1 MDINTSL
8 QPIIASMVNDLK
20 ASMQKELKDQVS
32 AEVVKTLATT
42 ELTSIITGLI
52 TDQIRA
58 RVDKFDFPKTSE
70 IELQKILQQ
79 ITNHVNKSLIDQA
92 TAQITNYI
100 GQKVAQIDLREAVQ
114 SVIRTSL
121 GDTLTAGSFPEASIP
136 HTSID
141 FKGFKTSGNNIT
153 GGIISNFGSIG
164 IEDRATR
171 VQMTLLDH
179 AVAFE
184 GPVWGPELKIKGN
197 VTVDGTLIVNGD
209 VATDTPVFLKLVN
222 ETSDAVRA
230 NLNTELFAG
239 FSATLFDKIR
249 EEGIDLDKV
258 TQNGKEVVSG
268 NRLGYHIVDTNIQR
282 LGVVNDLQTSG
293 ENLFVDT
300 LYVTQRRVGINTIE
314 PTWALTVWDEEVEI
328 AVSKKSQDTAYINTP
343 RNQTL
348 VLGSNNRQNLVLNP
362 DGSVDIDNLRVGNV
376 PMSSATAIPNY
387 NAITGTIVWNES
399 PGPGGAVGWV
409 CLGGTRWA
417 KFGIIE

>member
-79 ITNHVNKSLIDQA
+79 ITNHVNKSLTDQA
-92 TAQITNYI
+92 TAQITNYV
-100 GQKVAQIDLREAVQ
+100 GQKLAQIDLREAIQ
-114 SVIRTSL
+114 LVIRTSL

-209 VATDTPVFLKLVN
+209 VATNTPVFLKLVN
-222 ETSDAVRA
+222 QTSDAVRA

-282 LGVVNDLQTSG
+282 VGVLNDLQTSG

-300 LYVTQRRVGINTIE
+300 LYVTQRRVGINTME

-328 AVSKKSQDTAYINTP
+328 AVSKKSQDTAWINTP

-348 VLGSNNRQNLVLNP
+348 VLGSNNRQNLVLNT

>member
-1 MDINTSL
+1 MDINASL

-20 ASMQKELKDQVS
+20 ANMQKELKEQVS

-42 ELTSIITGLI
+42 ELTSIITSLI
-52 TDQIRA
+52 TNQIQA
-58 RVDKFDFPKTSE
+58 RVDKFDFNRASE
-70 IELQKILQQ
+70 SELQKIVQTLTNQINRTLTDSANAQVSTYIKQKLVQVDLQASIQ
-79 ITNHVNKSLIDQA
+79 D
-92 TAQITNYI
+92 
-100 GQKVAQIDLREAVQ
+100 
-114 SVIRTSL
+114 VIRTAL

-141 FKGFKTSGNNIT
+141 FKDFKIT
-153 GGIISNFGSIG
+153 GDSVKGGIISNFGSTG
-164 IEDRATR
+164 IEDRASR
-171 VQMTLLDH
+171 VALTLMDQ
-179 AVAFE
+179 ASAFE
-184 GPVWGPELKIKGN
+184 GPIWAPSALIKGN

-209 VATDTPVFLKLVN
+209 VATNTPVFLKLVN
-222 ETSDAVRA
+222 QTSEAVRA
-230 NLNTELFAG
+230 SLNTELFAG
-239 FSATLFDKIR
+239 FSDIVFDKIR
-249 EEGIDLDKV
+249 SEGLDLDKV

-282 LGVVNDLQTSG
+282 VGVLNDLQTSG

-300 LYVTQRRVGINTIE
+300 LYVTQRRVGVNTMD
-314 PTWALTVWDEEVEI
+314 PTWALTIWDEEVEI
-328 AVSKKSQDTAYINTP
+328 AVSKLSQDTGFINAP
-343 RNQTL
+343 RNQRL

-399 PGPGGAVGWV
+399 PAPGGAVGWV
-409 CLGGTRWA
+409 CLGGARWA

>member
-1 MDINTSL
+1 MDINSSL

-20 ASMQKELKDQVS
+20 ANMQKELKDQVS

-52 TDQIRA
+52 TNQIQA
-58 RVDKFDFPKTSE
+58 RVDKFDFNRVSE
-70 IELQKILQQ
+70 LELQKIVQTLTNQ
-79 ITNHVNKSLIDQA
+79 INRTLTDSAN
-92 TAQITNYI
+92 AQISNYVR
-100 GQKVAQIDLREAVQ
+100 QKLVQVDLHDSIQ

-121 GDTLTAGSFPEASIP
+121 GDTLTAGSFPESSIP

-141 FKGFKTSGNNIT
+141 FKGFKTSGDSIV
-153 GGIISNFGSIG
+153 GGIIGNFGSTG
-164 IEDRATR
+164 IEDRTSR
-171 VQMTLLDH
+171 VALTLMDQ
-179 AVAFE
+179 ASAFE
-184 GPVWGPELKIKGN
+184 GPIWAPSALIKGN
-197 VTVDGTLIVNGD
+197 VTIDGTLIVNGD
-209 VATDTPVFLKLVN
+209 VDTNTPIFLKLVDQ
-222 ETSDAVRA
+222 TSDAVRA

-239 FSATLFDKIR
+239 FSDIVFDKIR
-249 EEGIDLDKV
+249 TEGLDLDKI

-282 LGVVNDLQTSG
+282 VGVLNDLQTSG

-300 LYVTQRRVGINTIE
+300 LYVTQHRVGVNTTE
-314 PTWALTVWDEEVEI
+314 PTWALTIWDEEVEI

-348 VLGSNNRQNLVLNP
+348 ILGSNNRQNLVLNP
-362 DGSVDIDNLRVGNV
+362 DGSVDVDNLRVGNV

-417 KFGIIE
+417 KFGMIE

>member
-1 MDINTSL
+1 MDINSSL

-20 ASMQKELKDQVS
+20 ANMQKELKDQVS

-52 TDQIRA
+52 TNQIQA
-58 RVDKFDFPKTSE
+58 RVDKFDFNRASE
-70 IELQKILQQ
+70 LELQKIVQTLTNQ
-79 ITNHVNKSLIDQA
+79 INRTLTDSAN
-92 TAQITNYI
+92 AQISNYVR
-100 GQKVAQIDLREAVQ
+100 QKLVQVDLHDSIQ

-121 GDTLTAGSFPEASIP
+121 GDTLTAGSFPESSIP

-141 FKGFKTSGNNIT
+141 FKGFKTSGDSIV
-153 GGIISNFGSIG
+153 GGIIGNFGSTG
-164 IEDRATR
+164 IEDRTSR
-171 VQMTLLDH
+171 VALTLMDQ
-179 AVAFE
+179 ASAFE
-184 GPVWGPELKIKGN
+184 GPIWAPSALIKGN
-197 VTVDGTLIVNGD
+197 VTIDGTLIVNGD
-209 VATDTPVFLKLVN
+209 VATNTPVFLKLVDQ
-222 ETSDAVRA
+222 TSDAVRA

-239 FSATLFDKIR
+239 FSHTLFDKIR
-249 EEGIDLDKV
+249 DEGLDLDKI

-282 LGVVNDLQTSG
+282 VGVLNDLQTSG

-300 LYVTQRRVGINTIE
+300 LYVTSKRVGVNTMD
-314 PTWALTVWDEEVEI
+314 PTWALTIWDEEVEI
-328 AVSKKSQDTAYINTP
+328 SVSKLSQDTGYINAP
-343 RNQTL
+343 RNQRL
-348 VLGSNNRQNLVLNP
+348 VLGSNNRQNIVLNP

-399 PGPGGAVGWV
+399 PAPGGAVGWV

-417 KFGIIE
+417 KFGMIE

>member
-1 MDINTSL
+1 MDINASL

-20 ASMQKELKDQVS
+20 ATMQKDLKDQIS

-52 TDQIRA
+52 TNQIQA
-58 RVDKFDFPKTSE
+58 RVDKFDFNRASE
-70 IELQKILQQ
+70 LELQKIVQTLTNQ
-79 ITNHVNKSLIDQA
+79 INRTLTDSAN
-92 TAQITNYI
+92 AQVSNYI
-100 GQKVAQIDLREAVQ
+100 KQRLVQINLQESIQD
-114 SVIRTSL
+114 VIRTAL

-141 FKGFKTSGNNIT
+141 FKGFKTTGDNIV
-153 GGIISNFGSIG
+153 GGIIANFGSTG
-164 IEDRATR
+164 IEDRASR
-171 VQMTLLDH
+171 VALTLMDQ
-179 AVAFE
+179 ASAFE
-184 GPVWGPELKIKGN
+184 GPIWAPSALIKGN
-197 VTVDGTLIVNGD
+197 VTIDGTLVVNGD
-209 VATDTPVFLKLVN
+209 VATNTPVFLKLVN
-222 ETSDAVRA
+222 QTSDVVRA

-239 FSATLFDKIR
+239 FSDIVFDKIR
-249 EEGIDLDKV
+249 NEGLDLDKI

-268 NRLGYHIVDTNIQR
+268 NRLGYHITDTNIQR
-282 LGVVNDLQTSG
+282 VGVLNDLQTSG

-300 LYVTQRRVGINTIE
+300 LYVTQRRVGVNTMD
-314 PTWALTVWDEEVEI
+314 PTWALTIWDEEVEI
-328 AVSKKSQDTAYINTP
+328 AFSKKSQDTAYINAP

-348 VLGSNNRQNLVLNP
+348 VLGSNNKSNLLLNP
-362 DGSVDIDNLRVGNV
+362 DGSVEVENLRVGNV

>member
-20 ASMQKELKDQVS
+20 ANMQKELKDQVS

-52 TDQIRA
+52 TNQIQA
-58 RVDKFDFPKTSE
+58 RVDKFDFNKASE
-70 IELQKILQQ
+70 LELQKILQQ

-100 GQKVAQIDLREAVQ
+100 GQKLTHIDLREAIQ

-121 GDTLTAGSFPEASIP
+121 GDTLTAGSFPDASIP

-141 FKGFKTSGNNIT
+141 FKGFKIT
-153 GGIISNFGSIG
+153 GDAINGGIIKQFGSVG
-164 IEDRATR
+164 IEDRASR
-171 VQMTLLDH
+171 VALTLMDQ
-179 AVAFE
+179 ASAFE
-184 GPVWGPELKIKGN
+184 GAIWAPSALIKGN
-197 VTVDGTLIVNGD
+197 VTIDGTLTVNGD

-222 ETSDAVRA
+222 QTSEAVRA
-230 NLNTELFAG
+230 DLNTELFAG
-239 FSATLFDKIR
+239 FSDVLFDKIR
-249 EEGIDLDKV
+249 DEGLDLDKI
-258 TQNGKEVVSG
+258 TQNGREVVAG
-268 NRLGYHIVDTNIQR
+268 NRLGYHITDTNIQR
-282 LGVVNDLQTSG
+282 VGVLNDLQTSG

-300 LYVTQRRVGINTIE
+300 LYVTQKRIGVNTMD
-314 PTWALTVWDEEVEI
+314 PTWVLTIWDEEVEI
-328 AVSKKSQDTAYINTP
+328 AFSKLKQDTGYINAP
-343 RNQTL
+343 RNQRL
-348 VLGSNNRQNLVLNP
+348 ILGSNNKENLVLNP

-387 NAITGTIVWNES
+387 NSITGTIVWNES
-399 PGPGGAVGWV
+399 PSPGGAVGWV